1 MCRYELSVNM
11 KYGIFNMNLSDDYK
25 TAINTYNKVKSEY
38 EGIPCEIVVKDNGK
52 PIFTK
57 VNKDNSFDEL
67 YNKLLEVLVDMS
79 QLQLKLSKEEESFEK
94 VKNAMYHSLEEDDIS
109 NLTIE
114 EQAYKLNEMKMTL
127 CKRRLIEEENKKAYA
142 FFNEF
147 HKIYDVILD
156 FEKNR
161 KEMKRNMNA
170 SRFGEVYYNEPYKN
184 KKARSKHLLEV
195 LNKNK

>member
-11 KYGIFNMNLSDDYK
+11 KYGVFNMNLSDDYK
-25 TAINTYNKVKSEY
+25 TAINTYNKVKSEH
-38 EGIPCEIVVKDNGK
+38 EEIPCEIVVKDNGK

-79 QLQLKLSKEEESFEK
+79 KLQLKLSKEEESFEK

-109 NLTIE
+109 NLSIE

-127 CKRRLIEEENKKAYA
+127 SKRRLIEDENRKAYA

-147 HKIYDVILD
+147 HKIYEVILD

-161 KEMKRNMNA
+161 KETKRRMDS

>member
-1 MCRYELSVNM
+1 
-11 KYGIFNMNLSDDYK
+11 
-25 TAINTYNKVKSEY
+25 
-38 EGIPCEIVVKDNGK
+38 
-52 PIFTK
+52 
-57 VNKDNSFDEL
+57 
-67 YNKLLEVLVDMS
+67 
-79 QLQLKLSKEEESFEK
+79 
-94 VKNAMYHSLEEDDIS
+94 MYHSLEEDDIS
-109 NLTIE
+109 NLSIE